1 MKYRTLFSPLTV
13 RGLTLKNRVVVSAM
27 GCLMIGRDRKVSQQ
41 LADYLGER
49 AKGGVGL
56 IYSPC
61 AAVDT
66 GSCPEGMLAIST
78 DEIGESHKL
87 LTEAVHAG
95 GAKCAA
101 QLWQGS
107 AIAFPARVYEPSE
120 TVLPAALY
128 PALNGKDL
136 VVPPMTK
143 EEIRYIV
150 DCYGA
155 AAARAVRAGYDMV
168 EVHCAHGYL
177 PHMFLNPA
185 TNRRTDEYGG
195 SLENRARFALEVFR
209 AVRRNMPED
218 MPLSIRIACFDDGLP
233 VNLSAEDMIEFA
245 RMAQREGVDILNISR
260 GNSLSDSLKINVPP
274 VDVPQGFNVDNAARI
289 RRETGMITAVAGR
302 INTPALAEEIL
313 DEGKVDLVVMARA
326 NLADAEFCNKA
337 ASGREDEIV
346 YCIGCCQGCFD
357 PHMNPAN
364 LLNDTHITC
373 LRNPALGKEK
383 EYAFVKTDSP
393 KTVLI
398 AGGGMGG
405 MEAAYRLHML
415 GHKVILCEAAGVL
428 GGQFILAGESP
439 RKGEFKQA
447 TVDCARRLTRLGVEV
462 RLNAPVDAALI
473 ESVKPDCVI
482 IATGAEPI
490 RLSLPGTELKPV
502 YNSHDVLAH
511 RAVPEGRVCI
521 IGGGMVGLETA
532 EFAAA
537 LGCKVTVVEMQ
548 GELAADMGYLRKLC
562 TLSAMA
568 EEGIETIV
576 NARCKAINETGV
588 VAERDGEELT
598 IPCDTVVTAVGAR
611 SKPCDELK
619 AACERLG
626 IKYYV
631 IGDAVQARR
640 ALNATAEGAAV
651 AYEINKA

>member
-78 DEIGESHKL
+78 DETGESHRL

-143 EEIRYIV
+143 EEI
-150 DCYGA
+150 
-155 AAARAVRAGYDMV
+155 
-168 EVHCAHGYL
+168 
-177 PHMFLNPA
+177 
-185 TNRRTDEYGG
+185 
-195 SLENRARFALEVFR
+195 
-209 AVRRNMPED
+209 
-218 MPLSIRIACFDDGLP
+218 
-233 VNLSAEDMIEFA
+233 
-245 RMAQREGVDILNISR
+245 
-260 GNSLSDSLKINVPP
+260 
-274 VDVPQGFNVDNAARI
+274 
-289 RRETGMITAVAGR
+289 
-302 INTPALAEEIL
+302 L

-326 NLADAEFCNKA
+326 NLADPEFCNKA

-357 PHMNPAN
+357 PHMDPEN

-383 EYAFVKTDSP
+383 EYAFVKTALP

-415 GHKVILCEAAGVL
+415 GHKVVLCEAAGVL

-439 RKGEFKQA
+439 RKGEFKKA
-447 TVDCARRLTRLGVEV
+447 TADCARRL
-462 RLNAPVDAALI
+462 
-473 ESVKPDCVI
+473 
-482 IATGAEPI
+482 
-490 RLSLPGTELKPV
+490 SLPGAELKPV

-521 IGGGMVGLETA
+521 ICGGMVGLETA

-548 GELAADMGYLRKLC
+548 GQLAADMGYLRKLC
-562 TLSAMA
+562 ILSAMA

-576 NARCKAINETGV
+576 NARCKAINGTGV
-588 VAERDGEELT
+588 IAERDGEELT

-619 AACERLG
+619 AACERLS

>member
-78 DEIGESHKL
+78 DETGESHRL

-143 EEIRYIV
+143 E
-150 DCYGA
+150 
-155 AAARAVRAGYDMV
+155 
-168 EVHCAHGYL
+168 
-177 PHMFLNPA
+177 
-185 TNRRTDEYGG
+185 
-195 SLENRARFALEVFR
+195 
-209 AVRRNMPED
+209 
-218 MPLSIRIACFDDGLP
+218 
-233 VNLSAEDMIEFA
+233 
-245 RMAQREGVDILNISR
+245 
-260 GNSLSDSLKINVPP
+260 K
-274 VDVPQGFNVDNAARI
+274 
-289 RRETGMITAVAGR
+289 
-302 INTPALAEEIL
+302 IL

-326 NLADAEFCNKA
+326 NLADPEFCNKA

-357 PHMNPAN
+357 PHMDPEN

-393 KTVLI
+393 KPVLI

-415 GHKVILCEAAGVL
+415 GHKVVLCEAAGVL

-439 RKGEFKQA
+439 RKGEFKKA
-447 TVDCARRLTRLGVEV
+447 TADCARRL
-462 RLNAPVDAALI
+462 
-473 ESVKPDCVI
+473 
-482 IATGAEPI
+482 
-490 RLSLPGTELKPV
+490 SLPGAELKPV

-548 GELAADMGYLRKLC
+548 GQLAADMGYLRKLC

>member
-78 DEIGESHKL
+78 DETGESHRL

-143 EEIRYIV
+143 EEI
-150 DCYGA
+150 
-155 AAARAVRAGYDMV
+155 
-168 EVHCAHGYL
+168 
-177 PHMFLNPA
+177 
-185 TNRRTDEYGG
+185 
-195 SLENRARFALEVFR
+195 
-209 AVRRNMPED
+209 
-218 MPLSIRIACFDDGLP
+218 
-233 VNLSAEDMIEFA
+233 
-245 RMAQREGVDILNISR
+245 
-260 GNSLSDSLKINVPP
+260 
-274 VDVPQGFNVDNAARI
+274 
-289 RRETGMITAVAGR
+289 
-302 INTPALAEEIL
+302 L

-326 NLADAEFCNKA
+326 NLADPEFCNKA

-357 PHMNPAN
+357 PHMDPEN

-383 EYAFVKTDSP
+383 EYAFVKTALP

-415 GHKVILCEAAGVL
+415 GHKVVLCEAAGVL

-439 RKGEFKQA
+439 RKGEFKKA
-447 TVDCARRLTRLGVEV
+447 TADCARRL
-462 RLNAPVDAALI
+462 
-473 ESVKPDCVI
+473 
-482 IATGAEPI
+482 
-490 RLSLPGTELKPV
+490 SLPGAELKPV

-521 IGGGMVGLETA
+521 ICGGMVGLETA

-548 GELAADMGYLRKLC
+548 GQLAADMGYLRKLC
-562 TLSAMA
+562 TLAAMA

-576 NARCKAINETGV
+576 NARCKAINGTGV
-588 VAERDGEELT
+588 IAERDGEELT

-619 AACERLG
+619 AACERLS

>member
-78 DEIGESHKL
+78 DETGESHRL

-143 EEIRYIV
+143 EEI
-150 DCYGA
+150 
-155 AAARAVRAGYDMV
+155 
-168 EVHCAHGYL
+168 
-177 PHMFLNPA
+177 
-185 TNRRTDEYGG
+185 
-195 SLENRARFALEVFR
+195 
-209 AVRRNMPED
+209 
-218 MPLSIRIACFDDGLP
+218 
-233 VNLSAEDMIEFA
+233 
-245 RMAQREGVDILNISR
+245 
-260 GNSLSDSLKINVPP
+260 
-274 VDVPQGFNVDNAARI
+274 
-289 RRETGMITAVAGR
+289 
-302 INTPALAEEIL
+302 L

-326 NLADAEFCNKA
+326 NLADPEFCNKA

-357 PHMNPAN
+357 PHMDPEN

-383 EYAFVKTDSP
+383 EYAFVKTALP

-398 AGGGMGG
+398 AGGG

-415 GHKVILCEAAGVL
+415 GHRVILCEAAGVL

-439 RKGEFKQA
+439 RKGEFKKA
-447 TVDCARRLTRLGVEV
+447 TADCARRL
-462 RLNAPVDAALI
+462 
-473 ESVKPDCVI
+473 
-482 IATGAEPI
+482 
-490 RLSLPGTELKPV
+490 SLPGAELKPV

-521 IGGGMVGLETA
+521 ICGGMVGLETA

-548 GELAADMGYLRKLC
+548 GQLAADMGYLRKLC
-562 TLSAMA
+562 TLAAMA
-568 EEGIETIV
+568 EEGIEAIV
-576 NARCKAINETGV
+576 NARCKAINGTGV
-588 VAERDGEELT
+588 IAERDGEELT

-619 AACERLG
+619 AACERLS